1 MCCKQIFQPKNF
13 PNIHYFPHLFKTHPS
28 GMVKWQSLS
37 RWNILFHLPVD
48 FYANLLFTLFYFSK
62 IFILTDNANSDS
74 FLLLLLQCFLVML
87 KLELFCQVPVKI
99 LVEKWYI
106 FCDVYELIWE
116 NLKFL
121 HYSILLIVS
130 NWLKCS
136 FHFFRTYIYWV
147 PTMRLILL

>member
-62 IFILTDNANSDS
+62 IFILTDNGNSDS
-74 FLLLLLQCFLVML
+74 SLLLLLQCFLVML
-87 KLELFCQVPVKI
+87 KLELFCQVPIKI
-99 LVEKWYI
+99 LVEKFWNPK
-106 FCDVYELIWE
+106 FQIWE

-136 FHFFRTYIYWV
+136 FHFF
-147 PTMRLILL
+147 